1 MKIGVV
7 GLGLIGGSIAKAI
20 KQNTNYQVFGMDI
33 QASVIHCAKLIGAI
47 DGILDERLLPEC
59 DMVIVALYP
68 EDTINYI
75 KDNAANFKK
84 GCMIA
89 DCGGVKQIVCEALR
103 EVANENDFAFV
114 GCHPMA
120 GIEASG
126 FKYSQQ
132 ELFHNASMLVTPYN
146 DTPLEILND
155 MKQFWL
161 KLGFSNITLCSLG
174 EHDLMIAYTSQLAH
188 VVSSAYV
195 KSELAS
201 KHKGFSAGSF
211 RDMTRVAKLNE
222 KMWTELFFA
231 NPQNLVNELNG
242 LIERLVEYR
251 DALQFNE
258 RERVEELL
266 KEGRIIRESIG
277 D

>member
-1 MKIGVV
+1 MNIGVV

-20 KQNTNYQVFGMDI
+20 KQNTTYQVYGRDI
-33 QASVIHCAKLIGAI
+33 QESVIHCAKLIGAI
-47 DGILDERLLPEC
+47 DGVLDEGHLLEC

-68 EDTINYI
+68 EDTIRFI
-75 KDNAANFKK
+75 KANAASFKK
-84 GCMIA
+84 GCIVA
-89 DCGGVKQIVCEALR
+89 DCGGVKQMVCDALVD
-103 EVANENDFAFV
+103 VAKNNEFIFI

-132 ELFHNASMLVTPYN
+132 ELFQNASMLMTPYS
-146 DTPLEILND
+146 DTPLEILD
-155 MKQFWL
+155 TMKQFWL
-161 KLGFSNITLCSLG
+161 KLGFSSITLCSPG
-174 EHDLMIAYTSQLAH
+174 EHDRMIAYTSQLAH

-195 KSELAS
+195 KSKLAP

-222 KMWTELFFA
+222 NMWTELFFA
-231 NPQNLVNELNG
+231 NPQNLVDELNG

-251 DALQFNE
+251 DALKFNE
-258 RERVEELL
+258 RERVKELL
-266 KEGRIIRESIG
+266 KEGRIIRESIS